1 MRMRGRRALLAAM
14 AGLLARP
21 AGAQTN
27 PALPDPAL
35 APPPPARLPAS
46 PPPAA
51 APDPLPRPVA
61 IGGLLSMSGGG
72 WRLAF
77 EPGADA
83 PTAAQRLGLLRLGG
97 HLARETTGR
106 ITLWAEAAG
115 NEDVSTTRRLSL
127 RRGLAVRAGLVAGG
141 LPETRV
147 DIRALGRV
155 EAGRDLVDIL
165 PMGATR
171 S

>member
-1 MRMRGRRALLAAM
+1 MMRARRALLAAM

-21 AGAQTN
+21 AAAQ
-27 PALPDPAL
+27 PGPSLPDPAL
-35 APPPPARLPAS
+35 APPPPVRLPTS

-51 APDPLPRPVA
+51 PLPLARPMA
-61 IGGLLSMSGGG
+61 IGGLLSMSGGA
-72 WRLAF
+72 WRLPF
-77 EPGADA
+77 EPGTDT

-97 HLARETTGR
+97 HLARETSGR

-171 S
+171 G

>member
-1 MRMRGRRALLAAM
+1 MRARRALMAAM
-14 AGLLARP
+14 AGLLTRP
-21 AGAQTN
+21 VAAQPN
-27 PALPDPAL
+27 PSLPDPAQ
-35 APPPPARLPAS
+35 APPPPVRLPSS
-46 PPPAA
+46 PPPAT
-51 APDPLPRPVA
+51 PLPLARPVA
-61 IGGLLSMSGGG
+61 IGGLLSMNGGG

-77 EPGADA
+77 EPGTET

-171 S
+171 D

>member
-1 MRMRGRRALLAAM
+1 MGGGLMRGRRALLAAM

-21 AGAQTN
+21 AASQ
-27 PALPDPAL
+27 PDPAL
-35 APPPPARLPAS
+35 APPPPVRLPSS
-46 PPPAA
+46 PPPAT
-51 APDPLPRPVA
+51 PSGPLARPIA
-61 IGGLLSMSGGG
+61 ISGLVSLAGGG
-72 WRLAF
+72 WRLPF
-77 EPGADA
+77 EPGTDS
-83 PTAAQRLGLLRLGG
+83 PSAAQRLALLRLGG

-115 NEDVSTTRRLSL
+115 NEDASTTRRLSL

-147 DIRALGRV
+147 DIRPLGRV

-171 S
+171 G

>member
-1 MRMRGRRALLAAM
+1 MRARRALLAAM

-21 AGAQTN
+21 AGAQPN
-27 PALPDPAL
+27 PSLPDPAL
-35 APPPPARLPAS
+35 APPPPVRLPTS

-51 APDPLPRPVA
+51 PLPLARPVA
-61 IGGLLSMSGGG
+61 IGGLLSMNGGG

-77 EPGADA
+77 EPGTES

-155 EAGRDLVDIL
+155 EAGQDLVDIL

-171 S
+171 G